1 MRTTQ
6 TICENRL
13 FRRLY
18 KSGKSVVTPLFVL
31 YFRKNGRENN
41 RLGITTST
49 KVGKAVQR
57 SRCRRVLREAYRL
70 LERDYGIKKGYL
82 IVIVARES
90 ASRVKMQLIL
100 DDLIYAFTKLG
111 MIKGKTSEDGEQ

>member
-70 LERDYGIKKGYL
+70 LEGEMETGYDFIL
-82 IVIVARES
+82 VARARTS
-90 ASRVKMQLIL
+90 TVSMNAVK
-100 DDLIYAFTKLG
+100 DLLKSVLERQGAMK
-111 MIKGKTSEDGEQ
+111 E

>member
-13 FRRLY
+13 YRRLY

-70 LERDYGIKKGYL
+70 LEPEMESGYDFIL
-82 IVIVARES
+82 VAR
-90 ASRVKMQLIL
+90 SRTATVSMNAVKEMLKNVLERQG
-100 DDLIYAFTKLG
+100 AMK
-111 MIKGKTSEDGEQ
+111 E

>member
-31 YFRKNGRENN
+31 YFRKNGQENN

-70 LERDYGIKKGYL
+70 LEPEMKSGYDFIL
-82 IVIVARES
+82 VARARTS
-90 ASRVKMQLIL
+90 AVSMNAVK
-100 DDLIYAFTKLG
+100 DLLKSVLERQGAMK
-111 MIKGKTSEDGEQ
+111 E